1 MIPIPKYLIETD
13 ILIQHLTTK
22 NPSDSYLVNLMQKGI
37 CFTSVLNASE
47 ILLHSNSDY
56 EIKKIKELLYAI
68 KVLGIP
74 SRYSLLIP
82 DYSHKFNNIRDALFC
97 ILAQMNKL
105 TIITLKPKKYS
116 SIKVSS
122 IHPLDFL

>member
-22 NPSDSYLVNLMQKGI
+22 NPFDSYLVKLMQMGI

-56 EIKKIKELLYAI
+56 EIKKIKELLFAI

-82 DYSHKFNNIRDALFC
+82 DHSNRFNNTRDALFY

-122 IHPLDFL
+122 IHPLDLL

>member
-82 DYSHKFNNIRDALFC
+82 DYLHRFNNIRDALFC